1 MIAGL
6 IWKTI
11 IIVGIALN
19 LIVYM
24 LGGNDNFGE

>member
-11 IIVGIALN
+11 IIVGIVLN
-19 LIVYM
+19 LIAYM
-24 LGGNDNFGE
+24 LGGNDKFGE